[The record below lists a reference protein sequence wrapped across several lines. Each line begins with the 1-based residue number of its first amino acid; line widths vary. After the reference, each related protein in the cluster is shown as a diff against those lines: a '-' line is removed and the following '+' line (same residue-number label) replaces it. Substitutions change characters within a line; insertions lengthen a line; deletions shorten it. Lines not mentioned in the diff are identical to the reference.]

1 MYTLGINLGHGSSV
15 CLINDEKILF
25 ASAEERLSRIKFD
38 TAFPSKAID
47 AALTYSGLELG
58 DLGAIAIGWPS
69 AKVAFLHDLSTV
81 ALNRV
86 RPSCANTLDIVDRFF
101 KEAFSQNA
109 SRVIHSRYPSHH
121 RTKILLFGHHLS
133 HAMSAAALSG
143 LPKTTVLVIDGRGAR
158 HATSIWFVE
167 NGRYRLLE
175 SILYPNSLGLLY
187 YRFTG
192 YLGFVPL
199 ADEWKVMG
207 LAAYGG
213 PGVCMDPF
221 VRVKGAGYDVNAH
234 AILGRDPT
242 DLSFIERYLGPARC
256 PHDPIQDRHRD
267 IAYALQAV
275 TEEAMV
281 RLAQHA
287 VSLSGCQNLCIVG
300 GVAMNCKAN
309 GEVWRRGI
317 AETLFVPPA
326 ASDEGTSVGAAV
338 AAHMALTG
346 NVHLSPMRHAY
357 YGQQSS
363 DSEVEAS
370 LNKYKLEYRLVENP
384 ALTAAEQVAR
394 GRVVGW
400 FQGRT
405 EFGERALGAR
415 SILGDPRDVATRDRI
430 NSAIKYREQWRPFA
444 PAIKVEAAPQ
454 YFENCYDSP
463 FMTVTYRA
471 RPCAQELTPA
481 IVHAD
486 GTARVQTVS
495 CKDSPLFWQ
504 LLDHFEVL
512 TGVPLVLNTS
522 FNLRG
527 DPIVNGVKDAIATF
541 YTSGMDALVIG
552 NYLVLKPGKCYNSDL
567 KAT

>member
-1 MYTLGINLGHGSSV
+1 MYTLGLNLGHGSSV
-15 CLINDEKILF
+15 CLIDGEKILF

-38 TAFPSKAID
+38 TSFPSKAIE
-47 AALTYSGLELG
+47 AALAHSGLEFG
-58 DLGAIAIGWPS
+58 DLGAVAIGWPS
-69 AKVAFLHDLSTV
+69 ARVAFLHDLATV
-81 ALNRV
+81 ACNGV
-86 RPSCANTLDIVDRFF
+86 RPSRANTLDIIDRFL
-101 KEAFSQNA
+101 KEAFSHNV
-109 SRVIHSRYPSHH
+109 SRVIHSRYPAHH

-133 HAMSAAALSG
+133 HAISAAALSG
-143 LPKTTVLVIDGRGAR
+143 LSKTTVLVIDGRGAR

-187 YRFTG
+187 YRFTR

-207 LAAYGG
+207 LAAYGS

-221 VRVKGAGYDVNAH
+221 VRVNSDGYDVNAR
-234 AILGRDPT
+234 AILGRDST
-242 DLSFIERYLGPARC
+242 DLSFMERQLGPLRR
-256 PHDPIQDRHRD
+256 PNDPIENRHRD

-275 TEEAMV
+275 TEEAVV

-287 VSLSGCQNLCIVG
+287 VALTGCQNLCLVG

-338 AAHMALTG
+338 AAHMAIKGDAVLLPT
-346 NVHLSPMRHAY
+346 RHAY
-357 YGQQSS
+357 YGQQLS
-363 DSEVEAS
+363 DAEVEAS

-384 ALTAAEQVAR
+384 ALTAAEHIAR
-394 GRVVGW
+394 GQVVGW

-415 SILGDPRDVATRDRI
+415 SILGDPRDAATRDRI

-454 YFENCYDSP
+454 YFEKCYDSP
-463 FMTVTYRA
+463 FMTITYRA
-471 RPCAQELTPA
+471 RPCAKELTPA

-495 CKDSPLFWQ
+495 RKDSPLFWQ

-512 TGVPLVLNTS
+512 TGIPLVLNTS
-522 FNLRG
+522 FNLKG

-541 YTSGMDALVIG
+541 YTSGMDVLIMG
-552 NYLVLKPGKCYNSDL
+552 NYQVLKPGK
-567 KAT
+567 